1 MAVNWDEL
9 DDATFD
15 ANAMP
20 VDDDTPS
27 RTNMGTWNGKPI
39 PANAVLNDDGT
50 PQLTETGRIKRKYG
64 KRDGST
70 AKASQGRTP
79 TNSRLAQELLDPLAK
94 IAMALSFTAPTASA
108 VLIERGEKTA
118 TALVGIAAG
127 HPKMLA
133 ALQRA
138 TKVGPAADLVETA
151 IMMAIAVSLDLGRI
165 PPDHPL
171 AGLTGVGALYAA
183 VHPEAQQG
191 GPQYMTEPP
200 PYTTPSGDMSSPHHP
215 MYSFT
220 AGNGASAVTPP
231 KGGPFA

>member
-1 MAVNWDEL
+1 MNWDEL

-15 ANAMP
+15 VNPMP
-20 VDDDTPS
+20 DDDDTPS
-27 RTNMGTWNGKPI
+27 RTNLGTWNGKPI

-70 AKASQGRTP
+70 SKGTNTRAPA
-79 TNSRLAQELLDPLAK
+79 NSRLAQELLDPLAK

-151 IMMAIAVSLDLGRI
+151 IMMAIAVSLDMGRI
-165 PPDHPL
+165 PPEHPL
-171 AGLTGVGALYAA
+171 AGLTGVGALYQA
-183 VHPEAQQG
+183 VHPEAAAAA
-191 GPQYMTEPP
+191 PQMSDLGPP
-200 PYTTPSGDMSSPHHP
+200 PFASPSPDITDPHHP

-220 AGNGASAVTPP
+220 AGNGAGSVTPT
-231 KGGPFA
+231 KAGPFG